1 MNKKLLGFKAK
12 GSYYESIGNLEKAI
26 EQYLKCT
33 ELPEVW
39 RAIALLYS
47 DLDDLENS
55 LSSFEKS
62 VDSGDLKSVP
72 WLYEL
77 LQTHRPNDSRIPN
90 LKSQIDLGLKN
101 GTVDIVFSLGNLH
114 LIAGEDEEAIK
125 FWAPYINTEYWII
138 NRNIA
143 NILLI
148 KYEQLGNYIPN
159 PHGPIDSEQKALDF
173 FLHVNEKAFKDGLSQ
188 GLVELGYKFAEFPNL
203 EKFKDYSATQFYD
216 AFMEFA
222 AAGDDQG
229 ILLAI
234 YFANAFKDEI
244 IDDTK
249 LMALVKEYEL
259 EDFLEELN
267 YRKSVED
274 QMSQMASKYGSNVVK
289 SNTAIEI
296 QSIFE
301 RAEAAQKAGDTIAE
315 ISAWVEGVELGDEN
329 CFHNLGVV
337 LCNELGIVQNFFGA
351 QGGDDKAWSAFA
363 KGIGASENR
372 PGRGSLHLMSRLLS
386 SNQINLARSVYG
398 QKQSGNLDHLNP
410 AHESSLIKIC
420 DLFEKCGFVYSKLDQ
435 NLVAL
440 PFSSAHGNFLIF
452 CELIEDDGR
461 DLALIY
467 SCLLTSPFN
476 EEGMPESRISELR
489 KIQKKAFEI
498 LIRDQELIF
507 PSMAM
512 DIGTIFNSIPTE
524 KEPHSFINITKANEY
539 WSVIGLSIP
548 SIFYEVL
555 PTKHEF
561 DKIEFGYGV
570 DIGLQSDHFETAI
583 RGIAGAITG
592 ILNLLP
598 SMQAESPELFDLIFG
613 ANPTSLFNFNSNLVE
628 YKKLAE
634 LGSKTAK
641 LITVFE
647 ESDQSKRL
655 NTLLALSNEGMHVA
669 RRAMMEAVEVTPRNI
684 DTIAQETFKELDL
697 DDSHPQVRD
706 ILNNVG
712 WKYGELNEIEKANN
726 CYEKAAKLGS
736 SNAMSNFSWGMLL
749 SGNHRKAREVFD
761 ASYYRIMT
769 TRETE
774 LDYEQSANCRS
785 NDALHRFALGAP
797 FDELREIW
805 QDSHFQENHLESK
818 FYPILLDHLEGDNQ
832 KVQKSLSNL
841 SSAEKEELAETF
853 RPLLNAHEWIA
864 GISKKSLELLGEE
877 PQKKKGLFRR

>member
-1 MNKKLLGFKAK
+1 MNKKLLGYKAR
-12 GSYYESIGNLEKAI
+12 GSYFESIGHLEKAI

-33 ELPEVW
+33 DLPEVW

-55 LSSFEKS
+55 LKSFEKA
-62 VDSGDLKSVP
+62 VDRGDIKSIP

-77 LQTHRPNDSRIPN
+77 LLTHLPNDSRISS
-90 LKSQIDLGLKN
+90 LKEQIDAGLKN
-101 GTVDIVFSLGNLH
+101 GTVDIVFSLGNIH
-114 LIAGEDEEAIK
+114 LISGEDEKALK
-125 FWAPYINTEYWII
+125 LWAPYVNNEHWII

-143 NILLI
+143 NKLLT
-148 KYEQLGNYIPN
+148 KYDELGKYIPV
-159 PHGPIDSEQKALDF
+159 PYGPIDAGEKALDF
-173 FLHVNEKAFKDGLSQ
+173 FFHVNEKAFKDGLSL
-188 GLVELGYKFAEFPNL
+188 GLVELAYKYIENPNL
-203 EKFKDYSATQFYD
+203 DYFRDYSATDFYD

-222 AAGDDQG
+222 ANGDDQG
-229 ILLAI
+229 ILMAI
-234 YFANAFKDEI
+234 YFANEFMDQI
-244 IDDTK
+244 VDDTK
-249 LMALVKEYEL
+249 LLALVADYEL
-259 EDFLEELN
+259 DDFLGEIN
-267 YRKSVED
+267 YRKSVEQ
-274 QMSQMASKYGSNVVK
+274 QMSQMASKYSSNFAK
-289 SNTAIEI
+289 DSS

-301 RAEAAQKAGDTIAE
+301 RAEEAQKAGDTFAE
-315 ISAWVEGVELGDEN
+315 VKAWIEGVELGDEN

-351 QGGDDKAWSAFA
+351 QGGEDKAWSAIA

-372 PGRGSLHLMSRLLS
+372 PGRGSLHIMSRLLS

-398 QKQSGNLDHLNP
+398 HKQSDNQDYLNP

-440 PFSSAHGNFLIF
+440 PFGSKHGTFLIF
-452 CELIEDDGR
+452 CELVEDDGR

-467 SCLLTSPFN
+467 TVLLTSPFN
-476 EEGMPESRISELR
+476 EEGVPESRISELR

-507 PSMAM
+507 PSMSM
-512 DIGTIFNSIPTE
+512 DIGTIFNSIPADMQ
-524 KEPHSFINITKANEY
+524 PHAFVNITTAKEY
-539 WSVIGLSIP
+539 WSVVGLSIP

-561 DKIEFGYGV
+561 DKIELGYGV
-570 DIGLQSDHFETAI
+570 DIALQSDHFEEAI
-583 RGIAGAITG
+583 RGIAGSITG

-598 SMQAESPELFDLIFG
+598 SMQVESPELFDLIFG
-613 ANPTSLFNFNSNLVE
+613 ASPSSQFNHNTNLVE

-634 LGSKTAK
+634 QGSKTAK
-641 LITVFE
+641 LITVFD
-647 ESDQSKRL
+647 ESDQAKRL
-655 NTLLALSNEGMHVA
+655 KTLVSLSNEGLHVA
-669 RRAMMEAVEVTPRNI
+669 RRALFDAIEITPRTI
-684 DTIAQETFKELDL
+684 DTIAHEILKELDI
-697 DDSHPQVRD
+697 DDSHPQVRE
-706 ILNNVG
+706 IINNVG
-712 WKYGELNEIEKANN
+712 WKYNEFNETSKANN
-726 CYEKAAKLGS
+726 CFEKAANLGNG
-736 SNAMSNFSWGMLL
+736 NAMSSLSWNMLL
-749 SGNHRKAREVFD
+749 SGEHKKAREVFD

-818 FYPILLDHLEGDNQ
+818 FYPILLDHIEGNNQ
-832 KVQKSLSNL
+832 KVQESLANL
-841 SSAEKEELAETF
+841 SSYEKEELKETF
-853 RPLLNAHEWIA
+853 RPLLDADEWIA
-864 GISKKSLELLGEE
+864 GISKQSLELLGEE
-877 PQKKKGLFRR
+877 PQRKKGLFRR